1 MNIQPTATIPTG
13 AEPIRN
19 QAARNVQAEASPP
32 PDASI
37 TASSATPT
45 LKKKKKTGTNP
56 ANNVDVKSAVDK
68 VAAFMKQQAVTDLS
82 FSVDD
87 ETNIRVVKVI
97 DRSTQEIIRQIPS
110 EEMLQMAQA
119 LDKLQG
125 LLLKQKA

>member
-1 MNIQPTATIPTG
+1 MNIQPTANIPTG
-13 AEPIRN
+13 AEPIRSH
-19 QAARNVQAEASPP
+19 AARNVQAETSPLP
-32 PDASI
+32 EAPV
-37 TASSATPT
+37 TLTSANANPAPEA
-45 LKKKKKTGTNP
+45 KTGTNP
-56 ANNVDVKSAVDK
+56 ANNDDVKSAVGK

-97 DRSTQEIIRQIPS
+97 DRTTQEIIRQIPS